1 MEKIDYNRMLSP
13 EIIMYLDRSVKAAR
27 AEGNEAT
34 AIDSDR
40 IISDFSDKLST
51 EEYKSFD
58 WEKAEA
64 VLFAKL
70 IEIEKKYS
78 AQAVK

>member
-13 EIIMYLDRSVKAAR
+13 EIIAYLERSVKAAR
-27 AEGNEAT
+27 EEGNEET
-34 AIDSDR
+34 AVESDR
-40 IISDFSDKLST
+40 ILSDFSDKLST
-51 EEYKSFD
+51 EEYKAFD

-64 VLFAKL
+64 VLFTKL

-78 AQAVK
+78 ARGGK

>member
-1 MEKIDYNRMLSP
+1 MEKIDYNKMFSP
-13 EIIMYLDRSVKAAR
+13 EIIKHLEMSVKAAR

-34 AIDSDR
+34 AIESDR
-40 IISDFSDKLST
+40 VISDFSDKLST
-51 EEYKSFD
+51 EEYKAFD
-58 WEKAEA
+58 WEKTEA

-78 AQAVK
+78 AQVVK

>member
-1 MEKIDYNRMLSP
+1 MEKIDYNKMLSS
-13 EIIMYLDRSVKAAR
+13 ETIKLLEMSVKAAR

-51 EEYKSFD
+51 EEYKAFD

-64 VLFAKL
+64 VLFTKL

-78 AQAVK
+78 ARG

>member
-13 EIIMYLDRSVKAAR
+13 EIIAYLDRSVKAAR
-27 AEGNEAT
+27 EEGNEET

-51 EEYKSFD
+51 EEYKAFD
-58 WEKAEA
+58 WAKAET

-70 IEIEKKYS
+70 IEIEKK
-78 AQAVK
+78 

>member
-13 EIIMYLDRSVKAAR
+13 EIIAYLARSVKAAR
-27 AEGNEAT
+27 EEGNEET

-51 EEYKSFD
+51 EEYKAFD

-70 IEIEKKYS
+70 NEIKKR
-78 AQAVK
+78 

>member
-1 MEKIDYNRMLSP
+1 MEKIDYNKMLSS
-13 EIIMYLDRSVKAAR
+13 ETISLLEMSVKAAR

-34 AIDSDR
+34 AIESDR
-40 IISDFSDKLST
+40 VISDFSDKLST
-51 EEYKSFD
+51 EEYKAFD

-78 AQAVK
+78 AQGVK